1 MCGIVGYLGNK
12 PAEYVIIQSLKKLEY
27 RGYDS
32 AGIALLSN
40 GEIILEKEQGKIVN
54 LENKVFEKGKKYYA
68 TVGIGHTRWATHG
81 EPSKVNAHPHSD
93 CNSKIAVV
101 HNGIIENYMELK
113 EYLEKRNH
121 VFTSKTDTEV
131 IPHLIEEKLKYTTDL
146 KIALFE
152 AVKEL
157 KGAFALA
164 IIVQGYN
171 NLLIGVRKGSPLI
184 FGVGEDE
191 YFLASDIPAFLEYTN
206 KAIIL
211 EDNDII
217 FIEREKYKIYNNFE
231 EIERNI
237 IEINWSPSQA
247 EKLGY
252 KHFMIKEIMEQ
263 PEAISKTFLDKV
275 NFTNNEI
282 IFYEIDNSLVNL
294 IKETNDIAI
303 TACGTSWH
311 ASLIGRYLMEEIA
324 GVVPEVDY
332 ASELRYRK
340 RPITDKTILIA
351 VSQSGET
358 ADTLETIRKFK
369 QNGAKIISICNV
381 LGSSIPR
388 ESDYTIYTHAGPEIS
403 VASTKAFTSQIIIF
417 YLLAI
422 YIGKLKGKL
431 SSKEI
436 NTFIN
441 NLKDLTEKIK
451 RTLLLDEYIKSIAPD
466 FSKFHNFL
474 YLGRGINFPV
484 ALEGALKL
492 KEISYIH
499 AEGYPGGEMKHGPLA
514 LIDENMPVV
523 VVLPKNS
530 LYEKMT
536 GNLHEVKS
544 RKGITIVLTDE
555 NNGDNLENLADV
567 IIRVPT
573 IDKYLQPLL
582 YIIPL
587 QLLSYYIADY
597 KGCDIDQPRN
607 LAKSVT
613 VE

>member
-40 GEIILEKEQGKIVN
+40 GNIIVEKEQGKIVN

-68 TVGIGHTRWATHG
+68 NIGIGHTRWATHG

-121 VFTSKTDTEV
+121 IFTSKTDTEV

-164 IIVQGYN
+164 IIIQGYN

-184 FGVGEDE
+184 FGIGDGE

-206 KAIIL
+206 KTIIL

-217 FIEREKYKIYNNFE
+217 FIEREKYTIFNNFE
-231 EIERNI
+231 EIKRDI
-237 IEINWSPSQA
+237 VEINWSASQA
-247 EKLGY
+247 EKSGY

-263 PEAISKTFLDKV
+263 PEVISKTFIDKV
-275 NFTNNEI
+275 NFTTNEI
-282 IFYEIDNSLVNL
+282 IFYEIDKSLVNL
-294 IKETNDIAI
+294 LKETNDIAI

-340 RPITDKTILIA
+340 RPITDKTVLIA

-403 VASTKAFTSQIIIF
+403 VASTKAFTCQIIIF

-422 YIGKLKGKL
+422 YLGKLKGKL
-431 SSKEI
+431 SNNEI
-436 NTFIN
+436 NSFIK
-441 NLKDLTEKIK
+441 NLRDLSEKMK
-451 RTLLLDEYIKSIAPD
+451 NALLLNEYIKTIAPD

-474 YLGRGINFPV
+474 YLARGINFPI

-523 VVLPKNS
+523 VILPKNS
-530 LYEKMT
+530 LYEKMI

-567 IIRVPT
+567 ILRVPQ
-573 IDKYLQPLL
+573 IDKYLQPIL